1 VAPPSS
7 NVEVIEN
14 HPERDGPVEVLLRL
28 AASARFFRS
37 ADGRL
42 YAQVPVARRR
52 EIHGLASVAFRE
64 WLSRGYWG
72 VCLELPSDRDIHRV
86 LDALEAIARFEDGTP
101 STFIRVGH
109 DGKDKSN
116 GSPGYLDLGDPT
128 GQAIE
133 LRPDGWSLVE
143 RPPVHFRRPDGLLP
157 LPVPCRDAS
166 IDLLRPFVNLTEPDF
181 RLLIAWLAAA
191 LRPFGPYP
199 ILVLYG
205 EQPSAKSTLARILRL
220 LIDPQARPF
229 LAEPKNT
236 RDMMVAAGNG
246 WLLAYDHIRVIP
258 GWLSDRLCRL
268 VFGAGF
274 GARARFSNDEGRVI
288 HAQRP
293 VILNGSEDFVRR
305 GDMLDRTVFLHVPPI
320 APTSRRA
327 EPEFWSAFQAD
338 YPRILGGVLDAVV
351 GRLRELPSARR
362 PEWPRRVDYTKW
374 GEAGGIAVAW
384 APETFLSTYKA
395 KRQQWPVPTLDDSA
409 VGNALLQIAPVWRSA
424 RAPLPS
430 YTTSSRGT
438 WAQMAPHPPAR
449 RKPVHRNGF
458 PSSPPVG
465 IARKKRDPSR

>member
-1 VAPPSS
+1 MRSVQRPPTPDTEPEKTVAPPSS

-274 GARARFSNDEGRVI
+274 GARALF
-288 HAQRP
+288 Q
-293 VILNGSEDFVRR
+293 RR
-305 GDMLDRTVFLHVPPI
+305 GPRHPRPAPRDPERERRLCAPRRHARPHRLPPCAADRSHQPP
-320 APTSRRA
+320 RRA
-327 EPEFWSAFQAD
+327 
-338 YPRILGGVLDAVV
+338 RVL
-351 GRLRELPSARR
+351 E
-362 PEWPRRVDYTKW
+362 RVP
-374 GEAGGIAVAW
+374 G
-384 APETFLSTYKA
+384 
-395 KRQQWPVPTLDDSA
+395 
-409 VGNALLQIAPVWRSA
+409 
-424 RAPLPS
+424 
-430 YTTSSRGT
+430 
-438 WAQMAPHPPAR
+438 
-449 RKPVHRNGF
+449 
-458 PSSPPVG
+458 
-465 IARKKRDPSR
+465 